1 MMKIPRI
8 VLTIFMVIAAWLTL
22 QGYLPWIFG
31 WIIVF
36 GDAILV
42 VMIEIRTNLDD
53 QDTDR
58 CNERN
63 PSE

>member
-42 VMIEIRTNLDD
+42 VMIEIRANLDD
-53 QDTDR
+53 KR
-58 CNERN
+58 CNELN

>member
-1 MMKIPRI
+1 
-8 VLTIFMVIAAWLTL
+8 MVIAAWLTL

-42 VMIEIRTNLDD
+42 VIIEIRINLDD
-53 QDTDR
+53 QDHER